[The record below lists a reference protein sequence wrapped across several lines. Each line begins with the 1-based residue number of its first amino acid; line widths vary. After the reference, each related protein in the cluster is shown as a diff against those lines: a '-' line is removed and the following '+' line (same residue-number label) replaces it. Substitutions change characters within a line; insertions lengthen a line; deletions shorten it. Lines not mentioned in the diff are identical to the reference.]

1 MPVYSGSTYTGSS
14 TAFLGDIY
22 TYSATSDVADLCRS
36 LLGPESDF
44 SGNTVPSA
52 SAVVNWL
59 ADGYSIIN
67 AQLASVGFAT
77 PAASTAGIYQHLK
90 HLNTL
95 YAAGFAELSRVNT
108 TVGPGER
115 TRGQVF
121 LDMFWKQCD
130 KLEEYAS
137 SGDAGGLETDTGIG
151 SIYAGGTSV
160 ATKATY
166 ESNTDRVVPRFTRNM
181 FRFPGV

>member
-1 MPVYSGSTYTGSS
+1 MPIYSGVTYTGSNLAP
-14 TAFLGDIY
+14 TGDIY
-22 TYSATSDVADLCRS
+22 TYAATADVADLCRS
-36 LLGPESDF
+36 LLGPDSDF

-67 AQLASVGFAT
+67 AQLASVGYAT
-77 PAASTAGIYQHLK
+77 PAASTTAIYWHLK

-130 KLEEYAS
+130 LLESYAQG
-137 SGDAGGLETDTGIG
+137 SGLLADSAIG
-151 SIYAGGTSV
+151 TLYVGGTDV

-166 ESNTDRVVPRFTRNM
+166 ADNTARVQPRFKRDM
-181 FRFPGV
+181 FRFPDAS